1 MIARIL
7 KKKRMN
13 FSRRNCHRGK
23 AFSLMMN
30 IMLSIVAFSFLV
42 GLSLPSVSGQEPDFV
57 GPSGSVAD
65 VDVFGSEVIPT
76 APYEFVAPP
85 APPPVTSGAPSSV
98 VPPAL
103 TSGEESGI
111 SEAAEGIVG
120 EVRPELGGPAVE
132 KATWSTVFLDS
143 YLIGSFVWA
152 GIIGGVVYLGATL
165 LGADPGTAKAAGLA
179 AFSGVATFN
188 LIYRGW
194 TGVTAFSEAPVT
206 LFGQAGQAIGAG
218 GTPGVGGAAFWTSA
232 IAAIGVAIVVYAL
245 LYKKE
250 SKKIIAFSCEPWEA
264 PLGGGDCEKCNNDV
278 FKPCSEYRCRSL
290 GQACQLLNKGTGN
303 ESCAWV
309 NPRDVSSPGIAPWDA
324 VLTKDHKYTDVRI
337 RPPGSGVEPGRM
349 KIQGTEAEGCVKA
362 FTPLQFGVVTTEP
375 AQCKIDF
382 NHTKNFEEMAFF
394 MGGTN
399 LFLYNHSER
408 MSLPGPK
415 NLEISS
421 PELKNDG
428 TYTLY
433 TRCKDANGNENLDEF
448 AIRFCVEKGPDT
460 TPVRIEATGI
470 QNGAPVGFGTS
481 SVNLDVYLNEP
492 AECKWSREDKDYSN
506 MENALQCSTQIFEMN
521 ANLFYPCKA
530 NLTGI
535 RDRQVNDFFM
545 RCKDQPG
552 AAEKDRNV
560 NQESFKFTLRGT
572 EPLKIIDLKPNGTI
586 QGAGDFVT
594 VFLEVETAFGEH
606 EGDAIC
612 YYSTTGKEKDFIKF
626 FETGTNKHRQR
637 QDLAPGNYNYMMR
650 CLDLGGNADS
660 NSTQFT
666 VLSDRTPP
674 GVIRVYHDNQLLK
687 VMTDEKSTCAYSTKD
702 CRFSIANGIEMPYAN
717 TTEHFSEWK
726 TDTNFYVKCADPSGN
741 EPQPDSCS
749 IILRLYGKA
758 K

>member
-1 MIARIL
+1 MKEQAHIKDKGSNKEISLFEGNISKA
-7 KKKRMN
+7 
-13 FSRRNCHRGK
+13 HRGK
-23 AFSLMMN
+23 AILLIFN
-30 IMLSIVAFSFLV
+30 IALSIVAFSFLV
-42 GLSLPSVSGQEPDFV
+42 GLNAEIVGAQSPSFTLGEGELPPFNLGTVSKLPNPG
-57 GPSGSVAD
+57 GAGGGAGGGSGS
-65 VDVFGSEVIPT
+65 G
-76 APYEFVAPP
+76 
-85 APPPVTSGAPSSV
+85 SGAGAGGGGGAGGS
-98 VPPAL
+98 AAKADLL
-103 TSGEESGI
+103 TT
-111 SEAAEGIVG
+111 
-120 EVRPELGGPAVE
+120 LGN
-132 KATWSTVFLDS
+132 D
-143 YLIGSFVWA
+143 YIIGSLFWA
-152 GIIGGVVYLGATL
+152 GVVGGVLYLGATL
-165 LGADPGTAKAAGLA
+165 LGADKNTAQALGMAGFA
-179 AFSGVATFN
+179 GVATFN
-188 LIYRGW
+188 LAYQGLVGQHIFG
-194 TGVTAFSEAPVT
+194 GAST
-206 LFGQAGQAIGAG
+206 LFTQPLYGTG
-218 GTPGVGGAAFWTSA
+218 GLFSTGAAPLSGTTGFLTAGVVA
-232 IAAIGVAIVVYAL
+232 IAVAIVVYAA

-250 SKKIIAFSCEPWEA
+250 SKKIVTFSCEPWEA
-264 PLGGGDCEKCNNDV
+264 PIGGGDCEKCNNDV

-309 NPRDVSSPGIAPWDA
+309 NPRDVSSPGIAPWDT
-324 VLTKDHKYTDVRI
+324 VLTKDHKYADVRI

-394 MGGTN
+394 MGGSN

-433 TRCKDANGNENLDEF
+433 ARCKDANGNENIDEF

-460 TPVRIEATGI
+460 TPARIEATGI

-492 AECKWSREDKDYSN
+492 AECKWSREDKDYNN

-521 ANLFYPCKA
+521 ANLLYPCKA

-535 RDRQVNDFFM
+535 RDRQVNDYYM

-572 EPLKIIDLKPNGTI
+572 EPLKIIDRKPNGTI

-594 VFLEVETAFGEH
+594 VFLEVETAFGQH
-606 EGDAIC
+606 EGDAVC

-637 QDLAPGNYNYMMR
+637 QDLAPGNYNYMVR

-674 GVIRVYHDNQLLK
+674 AVIRAYLDNQLLK
-687 VMTDEKSTCAYSTKD
+687 VITDEKSTCAYSTKD